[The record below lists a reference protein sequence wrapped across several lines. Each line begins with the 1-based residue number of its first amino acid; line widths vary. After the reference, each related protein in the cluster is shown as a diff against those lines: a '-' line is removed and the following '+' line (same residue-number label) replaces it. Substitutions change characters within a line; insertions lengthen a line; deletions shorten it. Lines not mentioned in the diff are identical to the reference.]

1 MKKNPINKGK
11 RILAFLLGI
20 IWAILVVVTVY
31 DLVEINN
38 FNYYRRS
45 YSGAEY
51 AARGILTKEYGSL
64 YRRIQ
69 SDMGENIDVEN
80 RPEYK
85 EVLAIHDYIE
95 AGTHYKIYSENGM
108 TERAARYKE
117 KMEEAYKN
125 FGELDFTID
134 DLNKLLGLE

>member
-38 FNYYRRS
+38 FSYNTRS

-51 AARGILTKEYGSL
+51 AAKAVLTKEYGTL

-69 SDMGENIDVEN
+69 ADMESNIDAEKL
-80 RPEYK
+80 PEYR

-95 AGTHYKIYSENGM
+95 AGAHYKIYSENGM
-108 TERAARYKE
+108 PEKAARCKE
-117 KMEEAYKN
+117 KMEEVSKN
-125 FGELDFTID
+125 FGGLDFTID

>member
-38 FNYYRRS
+38 YNYYTRS
-45 YSGAEY
+45 YPGAEY
-51 AARGILTKEYGSL
+51 AARSVLTKEYGRL
-64 YRRIQ
+64 YRRVQ
-69 SDMGENIDVEN
+69 SDMSENVDAEN
-80 RPEYK
+80 LPEYR

-95 AGTHYKIYSENGM
+95 AGAHYKMYSENGM
-108 TERAARYKE
+108 TERAAVFKE
-117 KMEEAYKN
+117 RMEEASKN
-125 FGELDFTID
+125 FGGLDFTID
-134 DLNKLLGLE
+134 DLNKLLGLK

>member
-38 FNYYRRS
+38 YSYHNRS

-51 AARGILTKEYGSL
+51 AAKGILTKEYGSL
-64 YRRIQ
+64 YRKIQ
-69 SDMGENIDVEN
+69 SDMSENIDVEN
-80 RPEYK
+80 RPEYR

-95 AGTHYKIYSENGM
+95 AGAHYKIYSENGM
-108 TERAARYKE
+108 PDKAARYKE
-117 KMEEAYKN
+117 KMEEASKN
-125 FGELDFTID
+125 FGGLDFTID
-134 DLNKLLGLE
+134 DLNGLLGLE

>member
-69 SDMGENIDVEN
+69 SDMGDNIDVEN
-80 RPEYK
+80 RPEYR

-95 AGTHYKIYSENGM
+95 AGAHYKIYSENGM

-117 KMEEAYKN
+117 KMEEAFKN

>member
-11 RILAFLLGI
+11 RILAFLLGV

-38 FNYYRRS
+38 YNYYRRS

-69 SDMGENIDVEN
+69 SDMGDNIDVEN
-80 RPEYK
+80 RPEYR

-95 AGTHYKIYSENGM
+95 AGAHYKIYSENGM

-117 KMEEAYKN
+117 KMEEAFKN

>member
-95 AGTHYKIYSENGM
+95 AGAHYKIYSENGM

>member
-51 AARGILTKEYGSL
+51 AAKGILTKEYGSL

-69 SDMGENIDVEN
+69 SDMGDNIDVEN
-80 RPEYK
+80 RPEYR

-95 AGTHYKIYSENGM
+95 AGAHYKIYSENGM